1 MPEEPRRRTRRVAGT
16 IAAIALM
23 AGLIGC
29 GSAVSSG
36 VPSTV
41 PSAVPSSLQAA
52 QSPTT
57 SSPSPTIAPPS
68 SAMPSPSPSAACGVT
83 ADMAAVPVGKPVHF
97 SGTGFMPGSNIT
109 VTFDGPTLDMFTFPP
124 ADSLSHPK
132 LLRVAKDSTFGPWD
146 VTFEKEDAGDWAMSF
161 TDGTCTGV
169 VTFSVSP

>member
-1 MPEEPRRRTRRVAGT
+1 MPEEPRLRTRRVAGT

-23 AGLIGC
+23 AGSTGC
-29 GSAVSSG
+29 GSAV
-36 VPSTV
+36 PSTSV
-41 PSAVPSSLQAA
+41 RRSVFTPSRAVADHVL
-52 QSPTT
+52 TLT
-57 SSPSPTIAPPS
+57 HDRPPV

-146 VTFEKEDAGDWAMSF
+146 VTFEKEDAGDWAMTF
-161 TDGTCTGV
+161 TDGTCSGV